1 MDTTFIIG
9 SSGTACSGNNWNRV
23 LSFVQAL
30 VRYFG
35 VSPSGSHIALI
46 RYSSDPEVA
55 LKLNTLTGSRLSVS
69 EVNGQ
74 VARLVCRPGFN
85 RIDKAMDVA
94 DKEVLTSSAGVR
106 DVPRVISEHI
116 LLIILIILFCI
127 VPPLSNKE
135 IASVKNVLILILSVI
150 HFNLCFLLCF

>member
-9 SSGTACSGNNWNRV
+9 SSGPACSASNWNRV
-23 LSFVQAL
+23 LSFVRTL
-30 VRYFG
+30 VSYFG

-46 RYSSDPEVA
+46 RYSSDPDLV

-85 RIDKAMDVA
+85 RIDKAMDLI
-94 DKEVLTSSAGVR
+94 DKEVLTTPAGMR
-106 DVPRVISEHI
+106 DVPRVIREHN
-116 LLIILIILFCI
+116 LLIIWFIIHCSHH
-127 VPPLSNKE
+127 LSSHWLK
-135 IASVKNVLILILSVI
+135 AYS
-150 HFNLCFLLCF
+150 

>member
-23 LSFVQAL
+23 LSFVQTL

-69 EVNGQ
+69 EVNRR

-85 RIDKAMDVA
+85 RIDKAMDLA
-94 DKEVLTSSAGVR
+94 DKEVLTSPAGMR
-106 DVPRVISEHI
+106 DVPRVISEHV
-116 LLIILIILFCI
+116 LMI
-127 VPPLSNKE
+127 VSFVICVLAHLSE
-135 IASVKNVLILILSVI
+135 IVL
-150 HFNLCFLLCF
+150 

>member
-9 SSGTACSGNNWNRV
+9 SSGAACNGNNWNRV
-23 LSFVQAL
+23 LNFVQTL

-46 RYSSDPEVA
+46 RYSSDPELV

-74 VARLVCRPGFN
+74 VARLLCRPGFN
-85 RIDKAMDVA
+85 QIDKAMDLA
-94 DKEVLTSSAGVR
+94 NKEVLTSPAGMR
-106 DVPRVISEHI
+106 DVPRVISVHV
-116 LLIILIILFCI
+116 LIIVLLS
-127 VPPLSNKE
+127 VHAPLSEIVLLYPDSSNK
-135 IASVKNVLILILSVI
+135 
-150 HFNLCFLLCF
+150 

>member
-9 SSGTACSGNNWNRV
+9 SSGTACSSSNWNRV
-23 LSFVQAL
+23 LSFVQTL

-46 RYSSDPEVA
+46 RYSSDPNLV
-55 LKLNTLTGSRLSVS
+55 LKFNTLTGSRLSVS

-85 RIDKAMDVA
+85 RIDKAMDLA
-94 DKEVLTSSAGVR
+94 DKEVLTSPAGMR
-106 DVPRVISEHI
+106 DVPRVIISEHVSM
-116 LLIILIILFCI
+116 I
-127 VPPLSNKE
+127 VSRCVLAQLS
-135 IASVKNVLILILSVI
+135 
-150 HFNLCFLLCF
+150 

>member
-9 SSGTACSGNNWNRV
+9 SSGAACSGSNWNRV
-23 LSFVQAL
+23 LNFVQTL

-46 RYSSDPEVA
+46 RYSSDPELI
-55 LKLNTLTGSRLSVS
+55 LKFNSLTGSRLSVS

-85 RIDKAMDVA
+85 RIDKAIDLA
-94 DKEVLTSSAGVR
+94 DKEVLTSQAGIR
-106 DVPRVISEHI
+106 DVPRVITYHV
-116 LLIILIILFCI
+116 LMI
-127 VPPLSNKE
+127 VMMY
-135 IASVKNVLILILSVI
+135 V
-150 HFNLCFLLCF
+150 F

>member
-1 MDTTFIIG
+1 M
-9 SSGTACSGNNWNRV
+9 
-23 LSFVQAL
+23 LSFVQTL

-46 RYSSDPEVA
+46 RYSSDPELV

-85 RIDKAMDVA
+85 QIDKAMDLA
-94 DKEVLTSSAGVR
+94 NKEVLTSPAGMR
-106 DVPRVISEHI
+106 DVPRVISVHV
-116 LLIILIILFCI
+116 LIIVLLS
-127 VPPLSNKE
+127 VHAPLSE
-135 IASVKNVLILILSVI
+135 TVL
-150 HFNLCFLLCF
+150 